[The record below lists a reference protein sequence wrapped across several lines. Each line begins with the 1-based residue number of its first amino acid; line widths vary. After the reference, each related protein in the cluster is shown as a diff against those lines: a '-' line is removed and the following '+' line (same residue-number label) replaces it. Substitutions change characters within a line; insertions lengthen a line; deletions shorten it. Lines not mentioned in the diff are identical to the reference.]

1 MCVSAVLTERVL
13 LRHANAAAGTS
24 VERAVATA
32 MNCEWIGKVKMT
44 VKAGGCDKL
53 LGDPILLCL
62 QND

>member
-1 MCVSAVLTERVL
+1 M
-13 LRHANAAAGTS
+13 
-24 VERAVATA
+24 ERAGVTA
-32 MNCEWIGKVKMT
+32 MNCGWIGKVKVK